1 MLRTSEYTSPRDVL
15 ALDLELEPHA
25 PTVLEENAIDL
36 TAGEDEDEGQDVVEF
51 GLESGRVMRIRPGG
65 LVIRHDR
72 FADINPFE
80 RVLAREVTAGDMIV
94 VPNQAFVQEARTL
107 LPVRILAHTRV
118 QVYHVAVDAGLATL
132 PGATRAAKARYVME
146 RLRTAGARSVAE
158 GTVRDWL
165 NAAEHKL
172 EPPERL
178 RPHAPQRW
186 REFRAFME
194 VMHVPLP
201 LAGKGCK
208 APWLIHTP

>member
-1 MLRTSEYTSPRDVL
+1 MLRTSEYTRPRDVP

-25 PTVLEENAIDL
+25 LTVLEENVIDL

-132 PGATRAAKARYVME
+132 PGATRAA
-146 RLRTAGARSVAE
+146 LFH
-158 GTVRDWL
+158 
-165 NAAEHKL
+165 AAL
-172 EPPERL
+172 ISM
-178 RPHAPQRW
+178 RW
-186 REFRAFME
+186 NGRG
-194 VMHVPLP
+194 L
-201 LAGKGCK
+201 
-208 APWLIHTP
+208 T